1 MGEPER
7 LNGLLRENVVPVIGL
22 RSPDMLQCALRGM
35 GVVGDDRDVL
45 LVFAGRFI
53 RAHHQVLMFQ
63 SSDCD
68 PSTRFRVS
76 FQSSATTAVAL
87 SPTGFFALITKF
99 SCLNAYCSQHCQPI
113 VSVPNWPS
121 HVDELIRHEFAEG
134 FT

>member
-1 MGEPER
+1 
-7 LNGLLRENVVPVIGL
+7 
-22 RSPDMLQCALRGM
+22 
-35 GVVGDDRDVL
+35 
-45 LVFAGRFI
+45 
-53 RAHHQVLMFQ
+53 
-63 SSDCD
+63 
-68 PSTRFRVS
+68 
-76 FQSSATTAVAL
+76 VAL